1 MSDFS
6 TNRTGSSKGWI
17 IGAIVV
23 VLIVLFIVF
32 SSGSAPPTGADAVV
46 PDAAPASETAP
57 ATGATP
63 VPNISE

>member
-23 VLIVLFIVF
+23 VLVVLYIVF
-32 SSGSAPPTGADAVV
+32 SSGSAPPTGGEATV
-46 PDAAPASETAP
+46 PDATPSSETAP
-57 ATGATP
+57 AAVAP
-63 VPNISE
+63 PAPNISE